1 MQGFEKNEYII
12 HDIPCRVEKDSLL
25 CYPCNKAYAQK
36 RLFTNNFDTSF
47 ISEGFSNWK
56 KATGKDGKIVKHEN
70 SACHQEAVEKF
81 SEKVKN
87 IDIGTFTS
95 NEYQKNQEQNL
106 KSLMIVIDYVR
117 TMARQS
123 IPFRNVN
130 ELESNF
136 QQFLLA
142 EGRRNASFGQWLQKK
157 TYTSNLIQV

>member
-1 MQGFEKNEYII
+1 MI

-25 CYPCNKAYAQK
+25 CYPCNQAYAQK
-36 RLFTNNFDTSF
+36 KLLTNNFDKTF
-47 ISEGFSNWK
+47 ISEGFSNWR
-56 KATGKDGKIVKHEN
+56 KATGKDGKIVKHEDT
-70 SACHQEAVEKF
+70 ACHQEAVEKF

-87 IDIGTFTS
+87 IGTFMS
-95 NEYQKNQEQNL
+95 NEYQKNQEQNWN
-106 KSLMIVIDYVR
+106 SLMIVIDYVR

-157 TYTSNLIQV
+157 TYTSSLIQV

>member
-56 KATGKDGKIVKHEN
+56 KATGNNGRIVKHEN
-70 SACHQEAVEKF
+70 TACHQESVEKF
-81 SEKVKN
+81 DEKVKN
-87 IDIGTFTS
+87 IKTVFS
-95 NEYQKNQEQNL
+95 NEYQKNQQENR
-106 KSLMIVIDYVR
+106 KSLMIIIDYVR
-117 TMARQS
+117 TLARQS

-130 ELESNF
+130 EIESNF

-157 TYTSNLIQV
+157 TYTSSLIQV

>member
-1 MQGFEKNEYII
+1 MI

-25 CYPCNKAYAQK
+25 CYPCNQAYAQK
-36 RLFTNNFDTSF
+36 KLLTNNFDKTF
-47 ISEGFSNWK
+47 ISEGFSNWR
-56 KATGKDGKIVKHEN
+56 KATGKDGKIVKHEDT
-70 SACHQEAVEKF
+70 ACHQEAVEKF

-87 IDIGTFTS
+87 IGTFMS
-95 NEYQKNQEQNL
+95 NGYQKNQEQNR

-157 TYTSNLIQV
+157 TYTSSLIQV

>member
-1 MQGFEKNEYII
+1 MI

-25 CYPCNKAYAQK
+25 CYPCNQAYAQK
-36 RLFTNNFDTSF
+36 KLLTNNFDKTF
-47 ISEGFSNWK
+47 ISEGFSNWR
-56 KATGKDGKIVKHEN
+56 KATGKDGKIVKHEDT
-70 SACHQEAVEKF
+70 ACHQEAVEKF

-87 IDIGTFTS
+87 IGTFMS
-95 NEYQKNQEQNL
+95 NEYQKNQEQNR

-157 TYTSNLIQV
+157 TYTSSLIQV

>member
-1 MQGFEKNEYII
+1 M
-12 HDIPCRVEKDSLL
+12 EKDSLL
-25 CYPCNKAYAQK
+25 CYPCNQAYAQK
-36 RLFTNNFDTSF
+36 KLLTNNFDKTF
-47 ISEGFSNWK
+47 ISEGFSNWR
-56 KATGKDGKIVKHEN
+56 KATGKDGKIVKHEDT
-70 SACHQEAVEKF
+70 ACHQEAVEKF

-87 IDIGTFTS
+87 IGTFMS
-95 NEYQKNQEQNL
+95 NEYQKNQEQNR

-157 TYTSNLIQV
+157 TYTSSLIQV